1 MTLDRPIKN
10 VAKIAFDVDV
20 VPDDITL
27 ALEDDEQL
35 IHLCE
40 ALESLDYAQRC
51 KSDDLNTVDAADER
65 RAVLDLATQRAE
77 TLALEACVHPA
88 VDDSEGDRDE

>member
-1 MTLDRPIKN
+1 MTLYRPVRD

-20 VPDDITL
+20 VPDEIVVV
-27 ALEDDEQL
+27 LEDDEQL
-35 IHLCE
+35 VHLCE
-40 ALESLDYAQRC
+40 AVESLDYAQRC
-51 KSDDLNTVDAADER
+51 KSDDLHTVDAADER

-88 VDDSEGDRDE
+88 VDDSEGDE